1 MKSCNP
7 ILIVED
13 ERDARETL
21 EQLLQMEGYSAA
33 SAANGREGLQ
43 KLDEFR
49 PCMILL
55 DLMMPVMNG
64 WEFLAALK
72 EQRQDVLQSVP
83 VVVISAAA
91 DVGDIPRQLGC
102 PTMRKPLDIDQL
114 LSLAR
119 QHCKSL
125 EATGHP

>member
-1 MKSCNP
+1 MGTCNP

-21 EQLLQMEGYSAA
+21 QQLLRLEGFSSAV
-33 SAANGREGLQ
+33 AANGKEGLE
-43 KLDEFR
+43 KLEEFR

-64 WEFLAALK
+64 WEFLETLRK
-72 EQRQDVLQSVP
+72 SRQDVLQSVP

-102 PTMRKPLDIDQL
+102 RTMKKPLDLDQL
-114 LSLAR
+114 FMLAQ
-119 QHCKSL
+119 QHCKAS
-125 EATGHP
+125 

>member
-1 MKSCNP
+1 MNTCNP

-21 EQLLQMEGYSAA
+21 QHLFQLEGYAA
-33 SAANGREGLQ
+33 AGAANGKEGLV

-64 WEFLAALK
+64 WEFLEALK
-72 EQRQDVLQSVP
+72 KDRQDILQNIP

-102 PTMRKPLDIDQL
+102 RTMKKPLDLDQL
-114 LSLAR
+114 LSLAQ
-119 QHCKSL
+119 QHCKLS
-125 EATGHP
+125 